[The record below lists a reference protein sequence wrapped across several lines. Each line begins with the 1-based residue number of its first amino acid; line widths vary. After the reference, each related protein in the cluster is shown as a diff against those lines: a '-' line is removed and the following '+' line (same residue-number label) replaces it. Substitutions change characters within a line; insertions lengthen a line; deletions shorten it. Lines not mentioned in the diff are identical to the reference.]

1 MLINYQVNSTEV
13 NDSKSLFSISREGK
27 TPRKLWKLK
36 LMKGS
41 YAQINSAVFL
51 DIETFEYNCN

>member
-1 MLINYQVNSTEV
+1 
-13 NDSKSLFSISREGK
+13 
-27 TPRKLWKLK
+27 
-36 LMKGS
+36 MKGS